1 MKKRYFKTWIDY
13 TLKIINFYILLLI
26 AGLET
31 KDLKSD
37 IILTIILLIIFIMN
51 HKLLKKYS
59 KNY

>member
-1 MKKRYFKTWIDY
+1 MKKRHFKTWIDY
-13 TLKIINFYILLLI
+13 SIKIINFYILLLI